1 MEITVLNSE
10 GKETSKKVKLSSA
23 IFGIEPNDHAIYL
36 DVKSIMANQRQ
47 GTHKAK
53 QRNEVA
59 YSTRKL
65 KRQKGTGGAR
75 AGSRKSGT
83 IVGGGRIFGPVPR
96 SYSIKV
102 NHKVKEL
109 ARKSA
114 LTYKAKSNALLCLED
129 FDFGTPKTKQT
140 IDLLKK
146 LNLSDKKTLMVLAQ
160 SNKNV
165 FLSSRNLGQ
174 VEVITASQLNTY
186 DVLNASNLVLTEGS
200 VKEIEK
206 MFT

>member
-1 MEITVLNSE
+1 M
-10 GKETSKKVKLSSA
+10 
-23 IFGIEPNDHAIYL
+23 
-36 DVKSIMANQRQ
+36 
-47 GTHKAK
+47 
-53 QRNEVA
+53 
-59 YSTRKL
+59 
-65 KRQKGTGGAR
+65 
-75 AGSRKSGT
+75 
-83 IVGGGRIFGPVPR
+83 
-96 SYSIKV
+96 
-102 NHKVKEL
+102 
-109 ARKSA
+109 
-114 LTYKAKSNALLCLED
+114 CLED

-174 VEVITASQLNTY
+174 VEVVTASQLNTY